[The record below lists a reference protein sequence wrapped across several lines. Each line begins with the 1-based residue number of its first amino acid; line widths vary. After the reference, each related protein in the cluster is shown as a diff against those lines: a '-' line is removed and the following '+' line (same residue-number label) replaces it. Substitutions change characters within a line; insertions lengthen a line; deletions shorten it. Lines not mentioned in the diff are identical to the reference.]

1 VVAPRA
7 LRARRAQQAR
17 RAWGALGVVVAS
29 SVAACRPAAVA
40 SSPAAAPAAAPANAG
55 RGLSWTDSLLATLSV
70 RQKVAQLVWP
80 WVLGDFQAQ
89 SNPAFQRIVRFVR
102 EEQVGGIIISIGSP
116 VEVAAKL
123 NALQR
128 EAAVP
133 LLVGADL
140 ETGAAFRFRGG
151 YATPNGLDLGGA
163 TMFPPPMGIGASGD
177 PAIAEAMGRV
187 TAREGRAVGAH
198 VAFAPVLD
206 VNNNPRNPVIGARA
220 FGERAALVGT
230 MGAAFIRGLQGAGM
244 AATGKHFPGHGDTE
258 QNSHLELSRVDA
270 SRARLDTVELA
281 PYRTAIAAGMRGVMT
296 FHGRLDALDASGV
309 AATLSKPI
317 MTDLLR
323 GTLGFDGFVVTDA
336 LDMNGVMGSVGQA
349 EVCIRAFEAGADIL
363 LMPSDLPGCIT
374 AVTAAVEQGRV
385 PLARLDQS
393 VRRVLDEKAR
403 AGLPTQRTV
412 NLERVRDV
420 VGDTAHLAAARMAAE
435 RALTLA
441 KDSLGQVP
449 LVASLPRDT
458 RVLSVTVAQR
468 TDLGAGSSFN
478 QELGRRFSRLKTELV
493 QPEQGGSEA
502 TVGAAA
508 GGAARYVA
516 AAGGAISGGTASVLR
531 AADSADVV
539 IVSSYVN
546 ISSVTATAQAPRG
559 VVELVR
565 ALLAAGKRPI
575 VVAFGSPYLLTDIPE
590 VPAYLVAWSGWPASQ
605 RAAARGLLG
614 ELPITGTLP
623 ATVAPGVLAGTGLKR
638 NPPLP

>member
-1 VVAPRA
+1 MSGVRRHARLAA
-7 LRARRAQQAR
+7 L
-17 RAWGALGVVVAS
+17 LGGLSGLAG
-29 SVAACRPAAVA
+29 CRGLVPAAPA
-40 SSPAAAPAAAPANAG
+40 RAAAPAVAAPSTAAPG
-55 RGLSWTDSLLATLSV
+55 VSPRWADSVLASLTT

-80 WVLGDFQAQ
+80 WVLGDFQSQNA
-89 SNPAFQRIVRFVR
+89 PGFQRIVGFVR
-102 EEQVGGIIISIGSP
+102 DEQVGGVIISIGSP

-128 EAAVP
+128 EAALP

-151 YATPNGLDLGGA
+151 YATPNGLDLGGS
-163 TMFPPPMGIGASGD
+163 TMFPPPMGIGATGD
-177 PAIAEAMGRV
+177 TAHAAAMGRV

-220 FGERAALVGT
+220 FGETPQLVGT
-230 MGAAFIRGLQGAGM
+230 MGAAYIRGLQDAGM

-270 SRARLDTVELA
+270 SRARLDSVELA
-281 PYRTAIAAGMRGVMT
+281 PYRVAIAAGMRGVMT
-296 FHGRLDALDASGV
+296 FHGRLDALDPSGI
-309 AATLSKPI
+309 AATLSKPV

-323 GTLGFDGFVVTDA
+323 GTLGFGGFVVTDA
-336 LDMNGVMGSVGQA
+336 LDMNGVMGGLGMA
-349 EVCIRAFEAGADIL
+349 EVCVRAFEAGADIL

-374 AVTAAVEQGRV
+374 AVTAAVQGGRV
-385 PLARLDQS
+385 SMTRLDAS

-403 AGLPTQRTV
+403 AGLPRQRV
-412 NLERVRDV
+412 VDLERVRDV
-420 VGDTAHLAAARMAAE
+420 VGDTAHLAAARRAAE

-449 LVASLPRDT
+449 MAATLPRTT

-468 TDLGAGSSFN
+468 NDLGAGQAFN
-478 QELGRRFSRLKTELV
+478 QELQRRFARVRTELV
-493 QPEQGGSEA
+493 QPELGGSEA

-508 GGAARYVA
+508 GGPSQYVA
-516 AAGGAISGGTASVLR
+516 AAGGAIAGGAGAVLR

-539 IVSSYVN
+539 IVGSYVN
-546 ISSVTATAQAPRG
+546 ISSVTATAAAPRG

-565 ALLAAGKRPI
+565 ALIAKGKTPI
-575 VVAFGSPYLLTDIPE
+575 VVAFGSPYLLSDIPE
-590 VPAYLVAWSGWPASQ
+590 VPAYLVAWSGWPMSQ

-614 ELPITGTLP
+614 EIPITGVLP
-623 ATVAPGVLAGTGLKR
+623 ATVAPGVRAGTSLTRPG
-638 NPPLP
+638 PTAQP

>member
-1 VVAPRA
+1 MVTRLAARARPLALSLAVGACGGLVPGSPPRA
-7 LRARRAQQAR
+7 
-17 RAWGALGVVVAS
+17 
-29 SVAACRPAAVA
+29 PAPGP
-40 SSPAAAPAAAPANAG
+40 SPVSAPATSPRWA
-55 RGLSWTDSLLATLSV
+55 DSVLASLTT

-89 SNPAFQRIVRFVR
+89 SNPGFQRIVGFVR
-102 EEQVGGIIISIGSP
+102 DEQVGGVIISIGSP

-151 YATPNGLDLGGA
+151 YATPNGLDLGGS
-163 TMFPPPMGIGASGD
+163 TMFPPPMGIGATGD
-177 PAIAEAMGRV
+177 TAAAAAMGRV

-220 FGERAALVGT
+220 FGETPALVGA
-230 MGAAFIRGLQGAGM
+230 MGAAFIRGLQDAGM

-270 SRARLDTVELA
+270 PRARLDSVELA
-281 PYRTAIAAGMRGVMT
+281 PYRVAIAAGMRGVMT
-296 FHGRLDALDASGV
+296 FHGRLDALDASGI

-323 GTLGFDGFVVTDA
+323 GSLGFGGFVVTDA
-336 LDMNGVMGSVGQA
+336 LDMNGVMGTLGMA
-349 EVCIRAFEAGADIL
+349 EVCVRAFEAGADIL
-363 LMPSDLPGCIT
+363 LMPSDLPGCIS
-374 AVTAAVEQGRV
+374 AVTAAVQGGRV
-385 PLARLDQS
+385 AMARLDAS
-393 VRRVLDEKAR
+393 VRRVLMEKVR
-403 AGLPTQRTV
+403 AGLPRQRTV
-412 NLERVRDV
+412 DLERVRDV
-420 VGDTAHLAAARMAAE
+420 VGDTAHLALARRAAE

-449 LVASLPRDT
+449 LAATLPRTT
-458 RVLSVTVAQR
+458 RVLSVTIAPR
-468 TDLGAGSSFN
+468 NDLGAGQAFN
-478 QELGRRFSRLKTELV
+478 QELQRRFPRLRTELV
-493 QPEQGGSEA
+493 QPELGGAEA

-508 GGAARYVA
+508 GGPAQYQA
-516 AAGGAISGGTASVLR
+516 AAGGAIAGGAATVLR

-546 ISSVTATAQAPRG
+546 ISSVTATAAAPRG
-559 VVELVR
+559 VVDLVR
-565 ALLAAGKRPI
+565 ALLAKGKQPI
-575 VVAFGSPYLLTDIPE
+575 VLAFGSPYLLSDIPE
-590 VPAYLVAWSGWPASQ
+590 VPAYLLAWSAWPMSQ
-605 RAAARGLLG
+605 RAAAKGLLG
-614 ELPITGTLP
+614 ELPITGVLP
-623 ATVAPGVLAGTGLKR
+623 ATVAPGVRVGSGIPR
-638 NPPLP
+638 PLPPIQP